1 MKIFKWFLLT
11 AILSLSSALYAQDQQ
26 MTPEQAAAQKAW
38 EDYMTPGDMHKILA
52 QTAGE
57 WNSSISVW
65 MSPDAPP
72 MTTDGTSKFEMILGG
87 RYMKETHTGNF
98 MGMPYEGMGLTAYD
112 NDKKTFY
119 ATYIDNMGT
128 GVMNGEGTY
137 NPETKTLEIKGKF
150 YEPTQKKD
158 VSFRSE
164 LKFVDANKL
173 VYDMYSTM
181 DGKEVKSMEAVYTKK

>member
-1 MKIFKWFLLT
+1 
-11 AILSLSSALYAQDQQ
+11 
-26 MTPEQAAAQKAW
+26 
-38 EDYMTPGDMHKILA
+38 MTPGDMHKILA

-137 NPETKTLEIKGKF
+137 NPEHW
-150 YEPTQKKD
+150 
-158 VSFRSE
+158 R
-164 LKFVDANKL
+164 LKANFMSPHKRRTCL
-173 VYDMYSTM
+173 S
-181 DGKEVKSMEAVYTKK
+181 GRN